1 MKTLKFGNGDSIPV
15 VGLGTWKA
23 EGADMTQAIKDAL
36 SAGYTHIDTATIYGN
51 EEEIGQAITEALNE
65 GLVTREELFITTKLW
80 NDAHATEDVM
90 PALKDSLKKLQMDYI
105 DLYLIHWPVHF
116 KKGVVFAQ
124 EPQDYIPLDQLSIA
138 STYKIMQEAKKQG
151 LVRHLGVSNFSRPKL
166 EALIQETGLVPE
178 MNQVELH
185 PLLQQPRLKAY
196 CDSMGILM
204 TAYSPLGS
212 RDRAE
217 TMKADDEPNLFR
229 EDTIQQIAAK
239 HGVDPATILIG
250 WHVNRGNVVIPKS
263 TNPENMASNLAAA
276 NLELNQQ
283 EMQQIAAMDRNYRYI
298 TGKFFELPGNGYQN
312 IYDE

>member
-1 MKTLKFGNGDSIPV
+1 MKTLKFRNGDPIPV

-51 EEEIGQAITEALNE
+51 EEEIGQAIKEAIDE
-65 GLVTREELFITTKLW
+65 GLVSREELFITTKLW
-80 NDAHATEDVM
+80 NDAHAAEDVI
-90 PALKDSLKKLQMDYI
+90 PALKDSLQKLQMDYI

-124 EPQDYIPLDQLSIA
+124 KPQEYIPLDQLSIA
-138 STYKIMQEAKKQG
+138 ATYKAMQEAKEQG
-151 LVRHLGVSNFSRPKL
+151 LVKHIGVSNFSKPKL
-166 EALIQETGLVPE
+166 EALIQETALVPE

-185 PLLQQPRLKAY
+185 PLLQQPGLKAY
-196 CDSMGILM
+196 CDSMGIIM

-212 RDRAE
+212 GDRADA
-217 TMKADDEPNLFR
+217 MKADDEPSLF
-229 EDTIQQIAAK
+229 EQETIRQIADK
-239 HGVDPATILIG
+239 HGVHPATILVG
-250 WHVNRGNVVIPKS
+250 WHANRGNVVIPKS
-263 TNPENMASNLAAA
+263 TNPKNMASNLAAA
-276 NLELNQQ
+276 DLELNEQ

-298 TGKFFELPGNGYQN
+298 TGKFFEIPGNGYEN